1 MKVVSFLMVIV
12 LVVVVLAGLYATI
25 RAGWSEWT
33 HTQPTHVAKAA
44 LVLGGLGAI
53 GALVAAFRWTDRA
66 KGF

>member
-12 LVVVVLAGLYATI
+12 LVAVVLGGLYATS

-33 HTQPTHVAKAA
+33 GSRPTSVAKIA

-53 GALVAAFRWTDRA
+53 GALAAAFRWTDRA